1 MIIFQVLA
9 VTMRKAKSRS
19 LHFINRRQVRHT
31 QNANTDSG
39 HLPQGVAR
47 KGRERRTE
55 TDIGRATESETGI
68 ETETEIE
75 TATGEEKGMTGMEGE
90 GMTGIE
96 GKTGTGTEAE
106 RMTEAEARGTRTEVI
121 GTRGETG
128 APEKERGT
136 RMAKGRRGGP
146 QMKINGEKRIGK
158 ERRREGRIERRRQ
171 HRGNGK
177 ILKRERRRRMNRN
190 RKAKIMGKRRRRS
203 ASLRSAAR
211 IRLCARR
218 ETGTWPGKLHAQ
230 PPRATLRKK
239 RTEQIPLILLFRVL
253 ISKIR

>member
-1 MIIFQVLA
+1 MIIFRVLA

-19 LHFINRRQVRHT
+19 LHFINHRQVRHT
-31 QNANTDSG
+31 PNANTDNG
-39 HLPQGVAR
+39 RLPQGVAR

-68 ETETEIE
+68 ETGTE

-90 GMTGIE
+90 GMTGIG

-106 RMTEAEARGTRTEVI
+106 RMTEAEARGTQTE
-121 GTRGETG
+121 GKDMRRETG

-158 ERRREGRIERRRQ
+158 ERRREGRTERRRQQ
-171 HRGNGK
+171 HRGNGR
-177 ILKRERRRRMNRN
+177 ILKRVRRERMNRN
-190 RKAKIMGKRRRRS
+190 RKAKITGKRRRRS

-211 IRLCARR
+211 IRL
-218 ETGTWPGKLHAQ
+218 
-230 PPRATLRKK
+230 
-239 RTEQIPLILLFRVL
+239 
-253 ISKIR
+253 